1 MNRGKGKGE
10 KRLNSKGGILDMSQ
24 TFDALKEKL
33 SNADLGQ
40 AKEVMEQAKQ
50 AYDDG
55 KIDENEKKELLESA
69 KSVIGGKGIGGLF

>member
-1 MNRGKGKGE
+1 M
-10 KRLNSKGGILDMSQ
+10 SK

-50 AYDDG
+50 AYEDG
-55 KIDENEKKELLESA
+55 KIDENEKKELFESA
-69 KSVIGGKGIGGLF
+69 KSVIGGKGLGGLF

>member
-69 KSVIGGKGIGGLF
+69 KSVIGGKGLGGLF

>member
-1 MNRGKGKGE
+1 
-10 KRLNSKGGILDMSQ
+10 MSQ

-40 AKEVMEQAKQ
+40 AKEVLEQAKQ

-55 KIDENEKKELLESA
+55 KIDKNEKKELLESA
-69 KSVIGGKGIGGLF
+69 KSMIGGKGLDGLF